1 MDSLL
6 LRVILGGALTAV
18 MTVQAD
24 SDPTR
29 PPAWASNESRP
40 PVEFVAAEPLVLQQL
55 QLGRQAVVVIN
66 NQLLSSGDRIQGYRV
81 IRIDTEGVLLRSA
94 TDTQRLTLVNS
105 ALRSQPHQHKTTTA
119 RQHKTTTEGNQSQ

>member
-1 MDSLL
+1 MDNLL
-6 LRVILGGALTAV
+6 LRVILWAALTAV

-29 PPAWASNESRP
+29 PPAWASHESRP

-105 ALRSQPHQHKTTTA
+105 ALRSQP